1 MMFKLTE
8 EEKNFHINFSPFYA
22 VVAIMLLMFWAN
34 EIQSQ
39 EIEEV
44 VVIGTT
50 IYESESDPSTDV
62 NVLET
67 IMPSATTS
75 GGYGAFMGYNER
87 GTQTI
92 HTTIFR
98 NGVPANDAGSGWY
111 DFGHD
116 FATGNETVKIVNGPT
131 SVLYGSGSLGGA
143 IFITD
148 DLQDGSVIR
157 AGSSTFV
164 SHTMNGLNLTYFDA
178 DNDSVRTD
186 NDEKDGYNNI
196 SLKGQKE
203 FGDWKVNVSGTT
215 YEYDYDNCYTA
226 SFSQTNDCVQSG
238 NKGTLSVRNDNYTF
252 GYTFN
257 DAEYET
263 EGVQTFKSDAERAYV
278 DTRHQVGNTLLGATV
293 EYEKY
298 SDFDQNQTSIY
309 SLTSFDSF
317 DVGLRLSEDAFVYR
331 LGWESGKWFASY
343 GTSYR
348 NPTLYELNGDSW
360 TQPNPTLDPEEAT
373 GYEVGYGAFT
383 MFKYEFSEGIDY
395 SFASSQFVN
404 TGSYDT
410 QGVRY
415 GTTYQIERLNSTS
428 LGLMLGYTDS
438 DQPRIPKYKAIVSS
452 STDMNDFTISFRYT
466 GLFDREPGPYD
477 GSEMLDDVSS
487 LDYKIEKEFPNF
499 LLSFTIRD
507 ILDKEFEF
515 TPNYSAGGLEY
526 FITLQYKP

>member
-1 MMFKLTE
+1 MNNID
-8 EEKNFHINFSPFYA
+8 KNFHINFAPFYA
-22 VVAIMLLMFWAN
+22 VVAIMMLMFVAN
-34 EIQSQ
+34 KIQAQ

-44 VVIGTT
+44 VVIGVQT
-50 IYESESDPSTDV
+50 YESDSDPSMDV

-67 IMPSATTS
+67 IMPAATVS
-75 GGYGAFMGYNER
+75 GGYGSFLGYNER

-116 FATGNETVKIVNGPT
+116 FATGNEKVKIVNGPN
-131 SVLYGSGSLGGA
+131 SVLYGSGSLGGTV
-143 IFITD
+143 FITD
-148 DLQDGSVIR
+148 DLKDGSVIR
-157 AGSSTFV
+157 LGDQTFV
-164 SHTMNGLNLTYFDA
+164 SHTSNGINLSYFDVN
-178 DNDSVRTD
+178 NDSVRTD
-186 NDEKDGYNNI
+186 NDEKDSYNNI
-196 SLKGQKE
+196 SVKGQQE

-238 NKGTLSVRNDNYTF
+238 NKGTLSIRNDNYTF

-263 EGVQTFKSDAERAYV
+263 QGVQTFKSDAERAYV
-278 DTRHQVGNTLLGATV
+278 DTRHQIGNTLVGGTV

-298 SDFDQNQTSIY
+298 SDFDQNQLSVY
-309 SLTSFDSF
+309 SLSNFNTF
-317 DVGLRLSEDAFVYR
+317 DVGFRLSEDAFVYR
-331 LGWESGKWFASY
+331 IGHEKGNWFSSF

-360 TQPNPTLDPEEAT
+360 TLPNPTLDPEEAI
-373 GYEVGYGAFT
+373 GYEIGYKRLT
-383 MFKYEFSEGIDY
+383 LFKYKFSEGIDY
-395 SFASSQFVN
+395 SFTDSQFVN

-410 QGVRY
+410 KGIRY
-415 GTTYQIERLNSTS
+415 GKTYQIERLNTTNI
-428 LGLMLGYTDS
+428 GLMLGYTDT
-438 DQPRIPKYKAIVSS
+438 DQPRIPKYRVVVSS
-452 STDMNDFTISFRYT
+452 TTDLGGYDISFRYT
-466 GLFDREPGPYD
+466 GLFDRKPGPYD
-477 GSEMLDDVSS
+477 GADKLDNVNS
-487 LDYKIEKEFPNF
+487 LDYKVEKAFPNY

-507 ILDKEFEF
+507 ILDREFEM

-526 FITLQYKP
+526 FLTLQYRP

>member
-22 VVAIMLLMFWAN
+22 IVAIMLLMFWAN
-34 EIQSQ
+34 ETQSQ

-44 VVIGTT
+44 VVMGAY
-50 IYESESDPSTDV
+50 IYETESDPSSDV

-67 IMPSATTS
+67 IMPAATVS
-75 GGYGAFMGYNER
+75 GGYGSFMGYNER

-92 HTTIFR
+92 HTTIYR
-98 NGVPANDAGSGWY
+98 NGMPANDAGSGWY

-116 FATGNETVKIVNGPT
+116 FATGNEKVKIVNGPN
-131 SVLYGSGSLGGA
+131 SVLYGSGSLGGTV
-143 IFITD
+143 FITD
-148 DLQDGSVIR
+148 DLKDGSVIR
-157 AGSSTFV
+157 AGSNTFV
-164 SHTMNGLNLTYFDA
+164 SHTSNGVNLSYFNA

-186 NDEKDGYNNI
+186 NNEKDSYNNI
-196 SLKGQKE
+196 SVKGQKE
-203 FGDWKVNVSGTT
+203 IGDWKVNVSGTS

-238 NKGTLSVRNDNYTF
+238 NKGTISLRNNNYTF

-257 DAEYET
+257 DAEYDT

-278 DTRHQVGNTLLGATV
+278 DTRHQFGNTLLGATA
-293 EYEKY
+293 EFEKY
-298 SDFDQNQTSIY
+298 ADFDKSQSSLY
-309 SLTSFDSF
+309 SLTSFDTF
-317 DVGLRLSEDAFVYR
+317 DVGFRLSEDAFVYR
-331 LGWESGKWFASY
+331 LGHEKGNWFSSF

-360 TQPNPTLDPEEAT
+360 TLPNPTLDPEEAV
-373 GYEVGYGAFT
+373 GYEIGYKRLT
-383 MFKYEFSEGIDY
+383 VFKYKFSEGIDY
-395 SFASSQFVN
+395 SFTDSQFVN

-415 GTTYQIERLNSTS
+415 GNVYQIERLNTTNI
-428 LGLMLGYTDS
+428 GLMLGYTDT
-438 DQPRIPKYKAIVSS
+438 DQPRIPKYKVIVSS
-452 STDMNDFTISFRYT
+452 TTDMNDFIISFRYT

-477 GSEMLDDVSS
+477 GTEMLDDVSS
-487 LDYKIEKEFPNF
+487 LDYKIEKAFPNY

-507 ILDKEFEF
+507 ILDNEFEMI
-515 TPNYSAGGLEY
+515 PNYSAGGLEY
-526 FITLQYKP
+526 FLTLQYKP

>member
-22 VVAIMLLMFWAN
+22 IVAIMLLMFWAN
-34 EIQSQ
+34 ETQSQ

-44 VVIGTT
+44 VVMGAY
-50 IYESESDPSTDV
+50 IYETESDPSSDV

-67 IMPSATTS
+67 IMPAATVS
-75 GGYGAFMGYNER
+75 GGYGSFMGYNER

-92 HTTIFR
+92 HTTIYR
-98 NGVPANDAGSGWY
+98 NGMPANDAGSGWY

-116 FATGNETVKIVNGPT
+116 FATGNEKVKIVNGPN
-131 SVLYGSGSLGGA
+131 SVLYGSGSLGGTV
-143 IFITD
+143 FITD
-148 DLQDGSVIR
+148 DLKDGSVIR
-157 AGSSTFV
+157 AGSNTFV
-164 SHTMNGLNLTYFDA
+164 SHTSNGVNLSYFNA

-186 NDEKDGYNNI
+186 NNEKDSYNNI
-196 SLKGQKE
+196 SVKGQKE
-203 FGDWKVNVSGTT
+203 FGDWKVNVSGTS

-238 NKGTLSVRNDNYTF
+238 NKGTISLRNNNYTF

-278 DTRHQVGNTLLGATV
+278 DTRHQFGNTLLGATA
-293 EYEKY
+293 EFEKY
-298 SDFDQNQTSIY
+298 ADFDKSQSSLY
-309 SLTSFDSF
+309 SLTSFDTF
-317 DVGLRLSEDAFVYR
+317 DVGFRLSEDAFVYR
-331 LGWESGKWFASY
+331 LGHEKGNWFSSF

-360 TQPNPTLDPEEAT
+360 TLPNPTLDPEEAV
-373 GYEVGYGAFT
+373 GYEIGYKRLT
-383 MFKYEFSEGIDY
+383 VFKYKFSEGIDY
-395 SFASSQFVN
+395 SFTDSQFVN

-415 GTTYQIERLNSTS
+415 GNVYQIERLNTTNI
-428 LGLMLGYTDS
+428 GLMLGYTDT
-438 DQPRIPKYKAIVSS
+438 DQPRIPKYKVIVSS
-452 STDMNDFTISFRYT
+452 TTDMNDFIISFRYT

-477 GSEMLDDVSS
+477 GTEMLDDVSS
-487 LDYKIEKEFPNF
+487 LDYKIEKAFPNY

-507 ILDKEFEF
+507 ILDNEFEMI
-515 TPNYSAGGLEY
+515 PNYSAGGLEY
-526 FITLQYKP
+526 FLTLQYKP

>member
-1 MMFKLTE
+1 MNNNILNKTIAM
-8 EEKNFHINFSPFYA
+8 
-22 VVAIMLLMFWAN
+22 MLLTTIGTYTYA
-34 EIQSQ
+34 Q
-39 EIEEV
+39 EIEEI
-44 VVIGTT
+44 VVIGAVV
-50 IYESESDPSTDV
+50 YESESDPSVDI

-67 IMPSATTS
+67 IMPAATVS
-75 GGYGAFMGYNER
+75 GGYGSFMGYNER
-87 GTQTI
+87 GTQTV

-116 FATGNETVKIVNGPT
+116 FATGNEKVKIVNGPN

-143 IFITD
+143 VFITD

-164 SHTMNGLNLTYFDA
+164 SHTGNGVNLSYFDA

-196 SLKGQKE
+196 TLKGQKE

-238 NKGTLSVRNDNYTF
+238 NKGTVSVRNDNYTF

-263 EGVQTFKSDAERAYV
+263 QGVQTFKSDAERAYI

-293 EYEKY
+293 EHETY
-298 SDFDQNQTSIY
+298 SDFDQSQTSIY
-309 SLTSFDSF
+309 SLTSFDLV

-331 LGWESGKWFASY
+331 LGFESGKWFGSY

-383 MFKYEFSEGIDY
+383 MFKYKFSEGIDY
-395 SFASSQFVN
+395 SFSDYKFVN

-415 GTTYQIERLNSTS
+415 GTSYQIERLNTTT

-438 DQPRIPKYKAIVSS
+438 DQPRIAKYKVIVSS
-452 STDMNDFTISFRYT
+452 TTDMNDFTISFRYT
-466 GLFDREPGPYD
+466 GLFDREPGAYD
-477 GSEMLDDVSS
+477 GTEMLDDVSS
-487 LDYKIEKEFPNF
+487 LDYKIDKSLSPNY

-507 ILDKEFEF
+507 ILDKEFELV
-515 TPNYSAGGLEY
+515 PNYSAGGLEY

>member
-1 MMFKLTE
+1 MNNNILNKTIAM
-8 EEKNFHINFSPFYA
+8 
-22 VVAIMLLMFWAN
+22 MLLTTIGTYTYA
-34 EIQSQ
+34 Q
-39 EIEEV
+39 EIEEI
-44 VVIGTT
+44 VVIGAVV
-50 IYESESDPSTDV
+50 YESESDPSVDI

-67 IMPSATTS
+67 IMPAATVS
-75 GGYGAFMGYNER
+75 GGYGSFMGYNER
-87 GTQTI
+87 GTQTV

-116 FATGNETVKIVNGPT
+116 FATGNEKVKIVNGPN

-143 IFITD
+143 VFITD

-164 SHTMNGLNLTYFDA
+164 SHTGNGVNLSYFDA

-186 NDEKDGYNNI
+186 NDEEDSYNNI
-196 SLKGQKE
+196 TLKGQKE

-238 NKGTLSVRNDNYTF
+238 NKGTVSVRNDNYTF

-263 EGVQTFKSDAERAYV
+263 QGVQTYKSDAERAYV

-293 EYEKY
+293 EHEKY
-298 SDFDQNQTSIY
+298 SDFDQSQTSIY
-309 SLTSFDSF
+309 SLTSFDSV
-317 DVGLRLSEDAFVYR
+317 DIGLRLSEDAFVYR
-331 LGWESGKWFASY
+331 LGFESGDWFASY

-360 TQPNPTLDPEEAT
+360 TAPNPTLDPEEAV
-373 GYEVGYGAFT
+373 GYEIGYKKFT
-383 MFKYEFSEGIDY
+383 MFKYKFSEGIDY
-395 SFASSQFVN
+395 SFSDYKFVN

-415 GTTYQIERLNSTS
+415 GTSYQIERLNTTT

-438 DQPRIPKYKAIVSS
+438 DQPRIAKYKVIVSS
-452 STDMNDFTISFRYT
+452 TTDMNDFTISFRYT
-466 GLFDREPGPYD
+466 GLFDREPGAYD
-477 GSEMLDDVSS
+477 GTEMLDDVSS
-487 LDYKIEKEFPNF
+487 LDYKIDKSLSPNY

-507 ILDKEFEF
+507 ILDKEFELV
-515 TPNYSAGGLEY
+515 PNYSAGGLEY